1 MENHQIS
8 VYVPVTKNYSVNRI
22 SVRGGTYNGDSSGL
36 AQWYYTNID
45 PTSNNIIIHI
55 HGDFHTTFPNDPHL
69 SVVYEHEGTQSQR
82 YHMGINMYGY
92 FEAQHLTGAIK
103 KKKSKKKKSTKKKK
117 KQKKSS

>member
-55 HGDFHTTFPNDPHL
+55 PKTIDIFLTVIDTVLDLYIKHNGDLFYLLQIF
-69 SVVYEHEGTQSQR
+69 VVGLLLLY
-82 YHMGINMYGY
+82 
-92 FEAQHLTGAIK
+92 IK
-103 KKKSKKKKSTKKKK
+103 NIK
-117 KQKKSS
+117 